1 MAKYEGK
8 IEVAE
13 GISKSFETPLFT
25 GDVGN
30 TVKLTFT
37 LRVAPYAAEAAEIY
51 CRLANGEVA
60 SLSAEMAGNVLEFTV
75 PNVMYRERGETE
87 LQIALLNGAGDVLT
101 SGVLHFDVL
110 EGLSDLTHTEGDDQ
124 YNDMTALL
132 STVGNELGRMEQ
144 VLSQISA
151 AVVIIGTGE
160 DVAALNG
167 KTVNGATVFVTA
179 TVQPEEDYDVTFQ
192 NCTIY
197 GNGYYMGSLGLF
209 KYQQC
214 NIRNLCI
221 GGPVTYNESGS
232 PTAGR
237 SVVDHSTLT
246 DCVIT
251 EYWDPDVRDSELIRC
266 SFYAIGMRVH
276 TKNCN
281 FTDCDFHNCSL
292 SASVGSTYNYFLN
305 CKNID
310 DAYETLTG
318 SCSFFGC
325 SGSVHISSTATCI
338 PATVSEFSTVNS
350 ATLTIG

>member
-37 LRVAPYAAEAAEIY
+37 LRGAPYAAEAAEIY
-51 CRLANGEVA
+51 CRMASGEVA

-179 TVQPEEDYDVTFQ
+179 TVKPEENYDVTFQ

-197 GNGYYMGSLGLF
+197 GNGYYMGSFGVF

-214 NIRNLCI
+214 NIRNLDI
-221 GGPVTYNESGS
+221 NIPEPSNEESGVMS
-232 PTAGR
+232 GA

-246 DCVIT
+246 DCTIT
-251 EYWDPDVRDSELIRC
+251 QYFDPDVRDSELIRC
-266 SFYAIGMRVH
+266 SFYTVGMRVY

-281 FTDCDFHNCSL
+281 FTDCDFKGCFPCANTG
-292 SASVGSTYNYFLN
+292 SVYNHFLN
-305 CKNID
+305 CKNIGGGFE
-310 DAYETLTG
+310 ALTG

-325 SGSVHISSTATCI
+325 SGAVHISSTATCI
-338 PATVSEFSTVNS
+338 PATVSEFAAVNS

>member
-37 LRVAPYAAEAAEIY
+37 LRGEPYAAEAAEIY

-151 AVVIIGTGE
+151 AVVFIGTGE
-160 DVAALNG
+160 DLAALNG

-179 TVQPEEDYDVTFQ
+179 EVQPEANYDVTFQ

-197 GNGYYMGSLGLF
+197 GNGHYMGSLGKF

-221 GGPVTYNESGS
+221 GGPVIDNEVGGR
-232 PTAGR
+232 TAGS

-246 DCVIT
+246 DCTIA
-251 EYWDPDVRDSELIRC
+251 EFWDPDVRDSELIRC
-266 SFYAIGMRVH
+266 TFHAMGESVR
-276 TKNCN
+276 TQNCN
-281 FTDCDFHNCSL
+281 FTDCDFNGWSPYIIAGSAYNHFFNCRDI
-292 SASVGSTYNYFLN
+292 GSKCTV
-305 CKNID
+305 
-310 DAYETLTG
+310 TG
-318 SCSFFGC
+318 GCSFFGC
-325 SGSVHISSTATCI
+325 SGAVHISSTATCI
-338 PATVSEFSTVNS
+338 PATVSEFAAVNS
-350 ATLTIG
+350 ATLIIG

>member
-1 MAKYEGK
+1 MAKYEAQIELSRG
-8 IEVAE
+8 IEV
-13 GISKSFETPLFT
+13 SFQPPLFT

-30 TVKLTFT
+30 TVKLTFF
-37 LRVAPYAAEAAEIY
+37 LRGEPYAAQAAELY
-51 CRLANGEVA
+51 GTLRDGTAGSVA
-60 SLSAEMAGNVLEFTV
+60 AVMKGNEAEFTL
-75 PNVMYRERGETE
+75 PNTFYPQPGETK
-87 LQIALLNGAGDVLT
+87 LQVALLNGEGDVLT
-101 SGVLHFDVL
+101 SGLLYFETL
-110 EGLSDLTHTEGDDQ
+110 EGLGDRAEPAGSDQ

-144 VLSQISA
+144 VLSQFSA

-197 GNGYYMGSLGLF
+197 GNGYYMGSLGKF

-221 GGPVTYNESGS
+221 GGPVIDNEVGGR
-232 PTAGR
+232 TAGS

-266 SFYAIGMRVH
+266 SFYAMGESVR
-276 TKNCN
+276 TQNCN
-281 FTDCDFHNCSL
+281 FADCDFNGCSPSIREGSAYNHFFNCRDI
-292 SASVGSTYNYFLN
+292 GSKYTV
-305 CKNID
+305 
-310 DAYETLTG
+310 TG
-318 SCSFFGC
+318 GCSFFGC
-325 SGSVHISSTATCI
+325 SGSVSVASGAACI
-338 PATVSEFSTVNS
+338 PATAEDFAKVNS
-350 ATLTIG
+350 ATLTIA

>member
-30 TVKLTFT
+30 TVKLTFF
-37 LRVAPYAAEAAEIY
+37 LRGEPYAAEAAEIY

-87 LQIALLNGAGDVLT
+87 IQVALLNGAGDVLT

-151 AVVIIGTGE
+151 AVVIISTGE
-160 DVAALNG
+160 DLAALNG

-179 TVQPEEDYDVTFQ
+179 EVQPEANYDVTFQ

-221 GGPVTYNESGS
+221 GGPVTYNSGS

-266 SFYAIGMRVH
+266 SFYAMGESVR
-276 TKNCN
+276 TQNCN
-281 FTDCDFHNCSL
+281 FADCDFHGCSPSIREGSAYNHFFNCRDI
-292 SASVGSTYNYFLN
+292 GSKYTV
-305 CKNID
+305 
-310 DAYETLTG
+310 TG
-318 SCSFFGC
+318 GCSFFGC

-338 PATVSEFSTVNS
+338 PATVSEFSAVNS

>member
-30 TVKLTFT
+30 TVKLTFF
-37 LRVAPYAAEAAEIY
+37 LRGEPYAAEAAEIY
-51 CRLANGEVA
+51 CRMANCEVA

-179 TVQPEEDYDVTFQ
+179 TVKPEANYDVTFQ

-197 GNGYYMGSLGLF
+197 GNGHSMGSLGNF

-214 NIRNLCI
+214 NIRNLEI
-221 GGPVTYNESGS
+221 DSPVTYNEELIAIVGS
-232 PTAGR
+232 
-237 SVVDHSTLT
+237 SIVEHSTLT
-246 DCVIT
+246 DCT
-251 EYWDPDVRDSELIRC
+251 LNEYWDPDVRDSELIRC
-266 SFYAIGMRVH
+266 TFSSNGLRVY

-281 FTDCDFHNCSL
+281 FTDCDFNGCSP
-292 SASVGSTYNYFLN
+292 SASSGSTYNHFLN
-305 CKNID
+305 CKNIQGTE
-310 DAYETLTG
+310 ALTG

-325 SGSVHISSTATCI
+325 SGSVKVASGAACI
-338 PATVSEFSTVNS
+338 PATAEEFAKVNS
-350 ATLTIG
+350 ATLTIW